1 MDLIANYTELK
12 TKLGNWKKIQ
22 KKLQTEIA
30 DRNCIT
36 KRLKDEKWKKF
47 KRQEIQ
53 SKIKSPI

>member
-1 MDLIANYTELK
+1 MNGFNSQLYRVEDKIRELEE
-12 TKLGNWKKIQ
+12 NSE
-22 KKLQTEIA
+22 EIA
-30 DRNCIT
+30 DRLT